1 MSEHEAVFSKAVS
14 SGRKKYYMDVKK
26 AKNGCMYLTIKE
38 VIMGDAAESREQRRI
53 MIFDD
58 TIRDFAEAFELARKF
73 MPHRER
79 PKQEAQK
86 AAV

>member
-1 MSEHEAVFSKAVS
+1 MSEHEAVFSKAVT

-26 AKNGCMYLTIKE
+26 AKNGCMYLTVKE
-38 VIMGDAAESREQRRI
+38 VIMGDAPETREQRRI

-58 TIRDFAEAFELARKF
+58 TIRDFGAAFEEAKKF

-79 PKQEAQK
+79 AKQESHK
-86 AAV
+86 AAF